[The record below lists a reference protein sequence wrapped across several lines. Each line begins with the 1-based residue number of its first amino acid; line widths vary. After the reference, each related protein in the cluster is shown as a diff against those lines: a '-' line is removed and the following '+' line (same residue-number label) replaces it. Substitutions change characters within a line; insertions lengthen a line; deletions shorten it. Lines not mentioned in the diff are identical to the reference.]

1 MIEDFTRAAE
11 GQLGDYGQTAFFLGD
26 GLQRAAVDKVF
37 DCFSLQ
43 NLNPY
48 LAFKKSTALLSE
60 LVHATLFFVPGMDSE
75 LQWNEIK
82 NKLEVFV
89 LVRNLSGVL
98 GLSDRVLSP
107 LSTLV
112 GQAYHLDPFKA
123 LWAVEGVGHYYADRT
138 WNLHGSPQALL
149 SGESNLPTKSLL
161 MLHAGI
167 GLAFADRIVGSL
179 HLQSSANEIRAGLQ
193 RFHALCERNSM
204 PGYRGAAL
212 ESLGLVTREFY
223 PDLVHRLAPRLE
235 EIDPELPAYFWHG
248 VGRALYFSRAY
259 FLPVLSSGWE
269 ALERES
275 RPGPERE
282 NATAGLAWAA
292 TLVNMRQPPIMEGI
306 LRSFVP
312 RFSLGEAVANG
323 VGSAVA
329 MREDTT
335 PGEKFVGDFCGHRP
349 RARESTLPELW
360 QQCVASP
367 CSRALNA
374 DYPALKREN
383 SLERLFRFQE
393 ARPSEQ

>member
-1 MIEDFTRAAE
+1 MIEDFTRAVE

-26 GLQRAAVDKVF
+26 GLQRAAVDKF
-37 DCFSLQ
+37 LDCFSLQ

-48 LAFKKSTALLSE
+48 LAFKKSTALASE

-75 LQWNEIK
+75 LQWIEIK

-98 GLSDRVLSP
+98 GLSDRVLPP

-112 GQAYHLDPFKA
+112 DQAYHLDSFKA
-123 LWAVEGVGHYYADRT
+123 LWAVEGVGHYYADRA
-138 WNLHGSPQALL
+138 WGLHGSPQGLL
-149 SGESNLPTKSLL
+149 TGESNLPAKSLL

-179 HLQSSANEIRAGLQ
+179 HLQSSANEIRAELQ
-193 RFHALCERNSM
+193 RFHALCERNSI
-204 PGYRGAAL
+204 PGYTGAAL

-223 PDLVHRLAPRLE
+223 PDLVHRLAPLLE

-259 FLPVLSSGWE
+259 FLPVLSSAWE

-275 RPGPERE
+275 SPGPGRQ
-282 NATAGLAWAA
+282 NSTAGLAWAA
-292 TLVNMRQPPIMEGI
+292 TLVNMRQPQIMEGI
-306 LRSFVP
+306 LRSFVR

-335 PGEKFVGDFCGHRP
+335 PGENFVGDFCGHRP
-349 RARESTLPELW
+349 RACECPLPELW
-360 QQCVASP
+360 QQCIASP
-367 CSRALNA
+367 CSRALNE

-383 SLERLFRFQE
+383 SLERLFYFRDARRFE
-393 ARPSEQ
+393 E